1 MVRTTTI
8 FRDDP
13 LRMKDFFSG
22 KIISANAAGITMI
35 FLNDFQ
41 VNEDPVNTR
50 GDKYDGKPKT
60 IMLNEL
66 CSGKYLVRS
75 HIVHSLLP

>member
-1 MVRTTTI
+1 MVRATTI
-8 FRDDP
+8 FRDDL
-13 LRMKDFFSG
+13 LRMKGFFSG
-22 KIISANAAGITMI
+22 KIVSANAAGITVI

-41 VNEDPVNTR
+41 VNEDLVSTR

-66 CSGKYLVRS
+66 CNGKYLVRTR
-75 HIVHSLLP
+75 IV